1 MQEANTRSSLGN
13 DYLTQ
18 KIYSKYSLVQP
29 AGFYLILETY
39 RHADKAVLNGSL
51 LPLGRKIS

>member
-1 MQEANTRSSLGN
+1 MRGKQRRSSLGN
-13 DYLTQ
+13 DYLTHN
-18 KIYSKYSLVQP
+18 IFSKYSLVQP

-51 LPLGRKIS
+51 LPLERKIS